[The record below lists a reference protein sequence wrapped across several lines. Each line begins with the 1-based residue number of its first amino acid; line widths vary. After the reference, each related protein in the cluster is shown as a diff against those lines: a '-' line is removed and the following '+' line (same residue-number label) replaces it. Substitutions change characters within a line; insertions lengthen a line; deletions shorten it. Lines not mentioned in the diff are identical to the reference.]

1 MRTKVCYVLNIL
13 GISTMFVSFVS
24 GAQDCVMAPTQV
36 SVYLNRWE
44 SFLHNRQKKLFL
56 QSDCANY
63 KYPHAD
69 ANLGMLCMHMSSMTG
84 CSLRKQCKSV
94 RSNLIDFF
102 FIRVFLFILA
112 YFLPNSISFAQG
124 GAKGSLCNSFSLL
137 ADVCRPSEG
146 ENLLRFCKQSQYW
159 SMLRC
164 LIKFN

>member
-1 MRTKVCYVLNIL
+1 MRTKVCHILNIL
-13 GISTMFVSFVS
+13 GISTMLVSFVS
-24 GAQDCVMAPTQV
+24 GAQDCVMTPTQV

-102 FIRVFLFILA
+102 LFFSYVFFCSYSPTSCQKFYIICPGRGQGIAVQFILA
-112 YFLPNSISFAQG
+112 FG
-124 GAKGSLCNSFSLL
+124 GR
-137 ADVCRPSEG
+137 V
-146 ENLLRFCKQSQYW
+146 
-159 SMLRC
+159 
-164 LIKFN
+164 

>member
-1 MRTKVCYVLNIL
+1 MRTKVCHVLNIL
-13 GISTMFVSFVS
+13 GISTMLVSFVS

-102 FIRVFLFILA
+102 LFFFIRVFLFILA
-112 YFLPNSISFAQG
+112 YFLPKILYHLPREGPRDRFAIH
-124 GAKGSLCNSFSLL
+124 SRFWRTC
-137 ADVCRPSEG
+137 ADRLRVRIYYVSANNHSTGVC
-146 ENLLRFCKQSQYW
+146 FDV
-159 SMLRC
+159 
-164 LIKFN
+164 